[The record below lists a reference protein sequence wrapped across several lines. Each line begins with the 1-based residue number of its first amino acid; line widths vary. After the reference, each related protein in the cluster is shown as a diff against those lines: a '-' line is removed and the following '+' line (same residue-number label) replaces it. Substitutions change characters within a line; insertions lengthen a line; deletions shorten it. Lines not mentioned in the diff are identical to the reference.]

1 MQWLL
6 KSCISCKIAF
16 FKRTSY
22 TYDSY
27 AWSEVNKFRLD
38 LSDGSI
44 KIYLNREVGG
54 GPRYSPIIMK
64 NFRDYYN
71 LETPHERMPE
81 IVYSTLNEWGDR
93 NTKPEVAAW
102 RAEVEQRDRA
112 EAEKKK
118 KLRDLMAEK
127 AEIESAR
134 SDGRYAQINLEIRLD
149 KITKEINELMAKK
162 EEIERI

>member
-1 MQWLL
+1 
-6 KSCISCKIAF
+6 
-16 FKRTSY
+16 
-22 TYDSY
+22 
-27 AWSEVNKFRLD
+27 
-38 LSDGSI
+38 
-44 KIYLNREVGG
+44 
-54 GPRYSPIIMK
+54 MK